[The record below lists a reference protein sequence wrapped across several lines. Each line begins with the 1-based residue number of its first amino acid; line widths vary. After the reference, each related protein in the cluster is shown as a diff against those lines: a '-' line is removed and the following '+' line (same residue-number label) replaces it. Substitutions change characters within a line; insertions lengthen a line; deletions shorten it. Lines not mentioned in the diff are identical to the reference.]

1 MQSTPRVLVVGGG
14 LAGLVAAHHLAGG
27 GVTVSLLERRDT
39 VGGRV
44 RTIERDGFRFD
55 RGFQVLF
62 TAYPAVQRE
71 LDLEALDLRAF
82 APGATIARPGHR
94 STLADPLREP
104 RAALS
109 TLFNSDIT
117 LGDKR
122 RVLSLWRDL
131 RGRERDPDAVFAADR
146 GEDTTI
152 DQFLRDRGFS
162 DRFRERFVTPFY
174 GGITLDQSLSTSS
187 RVFEYTFAAL
197 ASGSTAIPAA
207 GMGAIPAQLAD
218 RARAVGA
225 TIETGR
231 EVDAI
236 EHRQRDEG
244 VTVSLDEDDN
254 DGDSG
259 DSGDNSETA
268 DRDVDAVVV
277 ATDPP
282 TAQSLTG
289 VSAIPTEGRASTTQY
304 YRLPGRTTLDT
315 RRRLLLNAGDDGP
328 VHVVPHS
335 EVAPEYAP
343 PDETLLSATY
353 LGHREES
360 DQELADRTQAV
371 LESWYPEQAVGELEP
386 VHTDRIEFAQFAQ
399 PPGVYERLPDVRDP
413 ERPVYLAGDY
423 TRWSSIQGAMESGRQ
438 AARAVLEDLSR

>member
-14 LAGLVAAHHLAGG
+14 LAGLVAARHLAGG

-44 RTIERDGFRFD
+44 QTIERDGFRFD

-94 STLADPLREP
+94 STLSDPLREP

-109 TLFNSDIT
+109 TLFNPDIT
-117 LGDKR
+117 VGDKR
-122 RVLSLWRDL
+122 RVLSLWREL

-146 GEDTTI
+146 DDDSTI

-162 DRFRERFVTPFY
+162 DRFRERFVAPFY
-174 GGITLDQSLSTSS
+174 GGITLDRSLSTSS

-197 ASGSTAIPAA
+197 ASGSTAVPAA
-207 GMGAIPAQLAD
+207 GMGAIPAQLTD
-218 RARAVGA
+218 RARAAGA
-225 TIETGR
+225 TIETGC

-236 EHRQRDEG
+236 EHRQRDG
-244 VTVSLDEDDN
+244 AVTVSLDDSHS
-254 DGDSG
+254 DGG
-259 DSGDNSETA
+259 TT

-277 ATDPP
+277 AADPP
-282 TAQSLTG
+282 AAQSLTG
-289 VSAIPTEGRASTTQY
+289 VSTIPTEGRASTTQY
-304 YRLPGRTTLDT
+304 YRLSGRTTLDT
-315 RRRLLLNAGDDGP
+315 GRRLLLNVSDDGP
-328 VHVVPHS
+328 VHVAPHS

-360 DQELADRTQAV
+360 DQELADRTQAA
-371 LESWYPEQAVGELEP
+371 LESWYPERAVGELEP

-413 ERPVYLAGDY
+413 EGPVYLAGDY